1 MVLANYDCREIP
13 ELQDPFQESVGR
25 SRLGR
30 ETYNVKCSQTA
41 AQEEYAENAQGKKGA
56 TMDGRTA
63 RSGGGRGGGGGLQ
76 ILGFPRDFAKLALSF
91 RKKAHPIF
99 LSGEY
104 LHLIRMT

>member
-1 MVLANYDCREIP
+1 MLINSCARRICR
-13 ELQDPFQESVGR
+13 
-25 SRLGR
+25 
-30 ETYNVKCSQTA
+30 KCP
-41 AQEEYAENAQGKKGA
+41 GKKAAAMHVRRA
-56 TMDGRTA
+56 TIRVKKW
-63 RSGGGRGGGGGLQ
+63 GGVLQ